1 MGRRAIL
8 LIVAVFVAAAGT
20 TLVLLYVQGIDAR
33 ATAEQQPVRVLTAT
47 AVIESGETL
56 ATAQAAGK
64 LDLAEWPSSKV
75 LPNAVSSTQGMQDQ
89 VAVTAILP
97 GEQIITDKFGAVDDQ
112 EVIDIPNGKMA
123 ISVQLSDPARVA
135 GFVRPGAQV
144 AIFLTG
150 QPELVEP
157 GGETRSL
164 PQISKL
170 LLRKVEV
177 IGVGD
182 TTVLSTTTT
191 TSSGQETTEE
201 IPKTILTL
209 AVNQDEAERLFVGS
223 HGGDLAFALLNE
235 KSVTQNSA
243 GTTLNDIFVD

>member
-1 MGRRAIL
+1 
-8 LIVAVFVAAAGT
+8 
-20 TLVLLYVQGIDAR
+20 
-33 ATAEQQPVRVLTAT
+33 
-47 AVIESGETL
+47 
-56 ATAQAAGK
+56 
-64 LDLAEWPSSKV
+64 
-75 LPNAVSSTQGMQDQ
+75 
-89 VAVTAILP
+89 
-97 GEQIITDKFGAVDDQ
+97 
-112 EVIDIPNGKMA
+112 PNGKMA

-170 LLRKVEV
+170 LVRKVEV

-209 AVNQDEAERLFVGS
+209 AVNQDEAERLFVSG
-223 HGGDLAFALLNE
+223 HGGELAFALLND